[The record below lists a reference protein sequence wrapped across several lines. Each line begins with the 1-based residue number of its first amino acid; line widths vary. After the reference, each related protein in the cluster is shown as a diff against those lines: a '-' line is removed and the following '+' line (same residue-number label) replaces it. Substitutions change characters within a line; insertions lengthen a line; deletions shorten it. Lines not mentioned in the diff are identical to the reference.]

1 MTDWTAPEPRST
13 TLRDGRTLAWYD
25 LGDPDGVPVVSNHGG
40 LVCALDVTTAT
51 AAAAAAGVRIL
62 SPDRPG
68 VGGSDP
74 APGRTLVDW
83 SNDVADLLD
92 DQGIDRCRILGWSL
106 GGDYALSCAHGLA
119 DRVDRTTVIA
129 GCLPLD
135 DRTRRSQLN
144 RTDDRLARLSVEHPN
159 RAERMFK
166 VMAATAH
173 RAPGAYVRSAA
184 RSLGGED
191 AEVVRRHADW
201 FVGASRP
208 ALSQS
213 SGMVTEYRVMVQ
225 PWGFRPHDLRE
236 VAGSIS
242 VWQGTADTLISEAW
256 GRELAEEVGA
266 ELHIVEG
273 AGHFVAVD
281 RWEQVLADV
290 LAA

>member
-1 MTDWTAPEPRST
+1 MVAIADDSTDARSSRPT
-13 TLRDGRTLAWYD
+13 PLQ
-25 LGDPDGVPVVSNHGG
+25 S
-40 LVCALDVTTAT
+40 
-51 AAAAAAGVRIL
+51 
-62 SPDRPG
+62 SPSA
-68 VGGSDP
+68 SDP

-83 SNDVADLLD
+83 ADDVADLLD

-135 DRTRRSQLN
+135 DRARRSELN
-144 RTDDRLARLSVEHPN
+144 RTDDRLARLSVEHPH

-173 RAPGAYVRSAA
+173 RASGAFVRSAA

-208 ALSQS
+208 ALVRS

-225 PWGFRPHDLRE
+225 PWGFRPDELVGRT
-236 VAGSIS
+236 GPTS
-242 VWQGTADTLISEAW
+242 VWQGTADTLVPEAW
-256 GRELAEEVGA
+256 GRELAQEIGA
-266 ELHIVEG
+266 ELHLVEG
-273 AGHFVAVD
+273 AGHFVAVE
-281 RWEQVLADV
+281 RWDQVLADV
-290 LAA
+290 LAG